1 MGTPCQGNCKSSP
14 QCPDQS
20 WAARTLATEST
31 GVLPNPSP
39 QLPHASSPSV
49 PDPSGSGRRLAY
61 ALSAEGW
68 LVRVFCTFRGSK
80 QHMGWHLLSDDMTDR
95 DGARRYSHS
104 RKPASSNSEHCC
116 LQKTEKVS
124 APRPSQAVFLLK
136 EPSHGEERDA
146 GLSWQLRA
154 TSWVSFLPPPSMMRN
169 ANSSLVHFSFL
180 PLHKVLHHLLCCPPP
195 RHTHTARKRVC
206 CGLQFPVT
214 MCLYLATSHSFS
226 PRFYREFFFRREI

>member
-1 MGTPCQGNCKSSP
+1 MRTPCQGNCKSSP

-31 GVLPNPSP
+31 WVLPNPSP

-95 DGARRYSHS
+95 DGARRHSHS

-116 LQKTEKVS
+116 LQKTEKGVCPLSFASCFS
-124 APRPSQAVFLLK
+124 A
-136 EPSHGEERDA
+136 EGT
-146 GLSWQLRA
+146 LSWRRERHRA
-154 TSWVSFLPPPSMMRN
+154 FLAALSHLLGLLPASTINDEKCKFFSSSLLLPPFTQGAPPPS
-169 ANSSLVHFSFL
+169 VL
-180 PLHKVLHHLLCCPPP
+180 PPAPT
-195 RHTHTARKRVC
+195 HTHSKETCVLWSSVSC
-206 CGLQFPVT
+206 HYVSVFGYFPF
-214 MCLYLATSHSFS
+214 LLSQ
-226 PRFYREFFFRREI
+226 IL

>member
-1 MGTPCQGNCKSSP
+1 MVPADIHIAESQP
-14 QCPDQS
+14 LQ
-20 WAARTLATEST
+20 TLST
-31 GVLPNPSP
+31 
-39 QLPHASSPSV
+39 A
-49 PDPSGSGRRLAY
+49 
-61 ALSAEGW
+61 
-68 LVRVFCTFRGSK
+68 VFKR
-80 QHMGWHLLSDDMTDR
+80 
-95 DGARRYSHS
+95 
-104 RKPASSNSEHCC
+104 
-116 LQKTEKVS
+116 QKKVS
-124 APRPSQAVFLLK
+124 APCPSQAVFLLK

-180 PLHKVLHHLLCCPPP
+180 PLHQVLHHLLCCPPP
-195 RHTHTARKRVC
+195 PTARKRVC